1 MKNIVISLEQC
12 YLQCIFEL
20 NIQINAAMDELNQ
33 DFILSSTF
41 TELLLKIVKGEI
53 DTKELAKRE
62 LENRG
67 LNINGKWVGFGKK
80 ITQPNLN
87 FSIKNTSAKGDCIT
101 ITFRETPVPVAY
113 SNVN

>member
-1 MKNIVISLEQC
+1 
-12 YLQCIFEL
+12 
-20 NIQINAAMDELNQ
+20 MDELNQ

-67 LNINGKWVGFGKK
+67 LDINGKWVGFGKK
-80 ITQPNLN
+80 IT
-87 FSIKNTSAKGDCIT
+87 
-101 ITFRETPVPVAY
+101 
-113 SNVN
+113 